1 MVELVKNKWTIG
13 LVLITIVLSLSV
25 ILLGNNIKFIKN
37 NPKEVYAVYLDGKK
51 IGVVSSVDDF
61 NGYINEQENKL
72 KEKYNV
78 NTIYTPKGVEIKK
91 TITYDDKIDSNEKI
105 YRDLVDTKNFTIK
118 GIEVTITYSK
128 EEEKDPLV
136 INVLNK
142 DIFDDAILKL
152 IKAFVNEEVYDK
164 FMSSSQEEIVDVG
177 EIVESIYIKEKVT
190 YREDYIST
198 DEEIFVNADDL
209 TKYLLYG
216 TTEEQDTYVVKYGDT
231 IADVAMA
238 NKLNTQEFL
247 IANTSFTSENNL
259 LYEGQVVNVGLI
271 NPVLS
276 IVVEKHGVALEVHKY
291 ATDIK
296 YDSDLVVGYSYVE
309 REGEDGLDKVTRKYQ
324 YINGQLA
331 DVALVGS
338 IEIKPSLS
346 QILVKGDKYIPYVA
360 DLSYWA
366 WPTSK
371 PYTISSGYGYR
382 WGSFHDAID
391 IYVGHGSAI
400 YAANNGTV
408 ESVGTGCVVG
418 DLNCN
423 GKAGNN
429 VIINHNVKGYYTA
442 YMHMDKVYVRPGQT
456 VSRGQKI
463 GTMGN
468 TGNVFPI
475 PAYGSNSVAGTHLHF
490 GVWIGSPP
498 SGGGYH
504 VNPYSLY

>member
-1 MVELVKNKWTIG
+1 MKKNYFYNSTIG
-13 LVLITIVLSLSV
+13 NLPQLVVGNRVFFGWGTVDSDGNWTAFTSKKFASLEDIVLYPKWAKV
-25 ILLGNNIKFIKN
+25 NI
-37 NPKEVYAVYLDGKK
+37 
-51 IGVVSSVDDF
+51 
-61 NGYINEQENKL
+61 
-72 KEKYNV
+72 
-78 NTIYTPKGVEIKK
+78 T
-91 TITYDDKIDSNEKI
+91 
-105 YRDLVDTKNFTIK
+105 
-118 GIEVTITYSK
+118 
-128 EEEKDPLV
+128 
-136 INVLNK
+136 
-142 DIFDDAILKL
+142 
-152 IKAFVNEEVYDK
+152 FV
-164 FMSSSQEEIVDVG
+164 VDVG
-177 EIVESIYIKEKVT
+177 QIVESIYIKEKVT

-198 DEEIFVNADDL
+198 DEKIFVNADDL

-216 TTEEQDTYVVKYGDT
+216 TTKEQDTYVVKYGDT

-247 IANTSFTSENNL
+247 IANTNFTSENNL

-408 ESVGTGCVVG
+408 ESIGTGCVVG

-429 VIINHNVKGYYTA
+429 VIINHNVRGYYTV

-468 TGNVFPI
+468 TGNVYPI

-498 SGGGYH
+498 YGGGYH

>member
-1 MVELVKNKWTIG
+1 
-13 LVLITIVLSLSV
+13 
-25 ILLGNNIKFIKN
+25 
-37 NPKEVYAVYLDGKK
+37 
-51 IGVVSSVDDF
+51 
-61 NGYINEQENKL
+61 
-72 KEKYNV
+72 
-78 NTIYTPKGVEIKK
+78 
-91 TITYDDKIDSNEKI
+91 
-105 YRDLVDTKNFTIK
+105 
-118 GIEVTITYSK
+118 
-128 EEEKDPLV
+128 
-136 INVLNK
+136 
-142 DIFDDAILKL
+142 
-152 IKAFVNEEVYDK
+152 
-164 FMSSSQEEIVDVG
+164 MSSSQEEIVDVG

-198 DEEIFVNADDL
+198 DEKIFVNADDL

-309 REGEDGLDKVTRKYQ
+309 RDGEDGLDKVTRKYQ

-429 VIINHNVKGYYTA
+429 VIINHNVRGYYTA

-468 TGNVFPI
+468 TGNVYPI

-498 SGGGYH
+498 YGGGYH